1 MTQLL
6 PSPQKPRWKWFA
18 VLLERKMPQVAVT
31 YIGLSWGVVQFVDW
45 LTNHYALSGNLTDFF
60 AFLVVLLIPGVLL
73 VAYCRGGSSETLTWA
88 EKIGVPVNLAIAVI
102 VLFLNFHGKEL
113 GSINQTVVYTDSSGK
128 TVQREVPKSAFRKR
142 IALFFFENVGTD
154 RKLDWLAQGVPI
166 ALGMDLAQDLYL
178 NVQDSYDY
186 DLADQIRQAGF
197 GWRDRLAL
205 GLMRQ
210 IAEDK
215 HLDSLVTGTI
225 LRNGTKFTLQVDLYE
240 THRVKLLAS
249 RVYSG
254 SNLFA
259 LIDKASVQLKRD
271 VGVPEPHIAEIT
283 DFPVAEVLTRSLP
296 ALEYIS
302 LAQNLSDFE
311 GDFPGAERKLN
322 RALAIDPSCAT
333 AYLRRYTSNI
343 YDGQFEAAKYAL
355 NQANHYSYELI
366 ERDQLKMRIGRAWL
380 GGNPQQ
386 KLAAIQQGVALYPE
400 DIKTRMLLVDYYK
413 DTARWEEAV
422 TELHNLEELDSERAP
437 YLLERGD
444 IQARRGYYQ
453 EALAAYAEA
462 LATGYGGASA
472 LVKQADIYVLQGKF
486 VQGSRLYQQA
496 ITQDGSNLGAQL
508 GLVALDQYDGRFDA
522 ALSSYQSLLARS
534 RTFSDRVDV
543 YSNLLGYYRQRG
555 QWQQF
560 MEQFPNY
567 LRERRRQGPINA
579 ILTETGNLDAY
590 VYAGQPQ
597 VAFERLQV
605 LTKQAGANNL
615 LSSMVDFGR
624 LRVYVALEKPDLAAP
639 IADRVEQAWHRYSL
653 DRLIGETNLNF
664 LRGRIAEQRGNWS
677 QALAA
682 YRRSLVDNP
691 NQIGNNTDIG
701 RALRHLGDLSGARSA
716 IQNTL
721 SFDASAP
728 DAHYE
733 LAEVALAEGDRTQAQ
748 SELRRAL
755 NILAKADPSDPWLR
769 RVKALQQ
776 RELGSSQKTAIKM
789 P

>member
-6 PSPQKPRWKWFA
+6 PSPEKPRWKWFA

-73 VAYCRGGSSETLTWA
+73 VAYCRGGNSETLTLV
-88 EKIGVPVNLAIAVI
+88 EKIGVPVNLAIAAV

-113 GSINQTVVYTDSSGK
+113 GSINQTVIYTDSNGK

-178 NVQDSYDY
+178 NVQDSYNY
-186 DLADQIRQAGF
+186 NLAEQIRQAGF

-225 LRNGTKFTLQVDLYE
+225 LRNGTQFTLQVDLYE
-240 THRVKLLAS
+240 TRRVKLLAS

-254 SNLFA
+254 PNLFA

-271 VGVPEPHIAEIT
+271 VGVPEAHIAEII

-296 ALEYIS
+296 ALEHIS
-302 LAQNLSDFE
+302 LAQNLSDFD
-311 GDFPGAERKLN
+311 GDYPGAERELN
-322 RALAIDPSCAT
+322 KALVIDPSCAT
-333 AYLRRYTSNI
+333 AYLRRYTSNL
-343 YDGQFEAAKYAL
+343 YNGQFEAAQQAL
-355 NQANHYSYELI
+355 NQAKHYSYKLI
-366 ERDQLKMRIGRAWL
+366 ERDQLEMRIDRAWL
-380 GGNPQQ
+380 GGNPEQ
-386 KLAAIQQGVALYPE
+386 KLDAIQQGVALYPE
-400 DIKTRMLLVDYYK
+400 DIKTRQGLVDYYK

-422 TELHNLEELDSERAP
+422 TELRHLEELDSKHAP
-437 YLLERGD
+437 YLIQRGGV
-444 IQARRGYYQ
+444 QARRGHYQ
-453 EALAAYAEA
+453 EALDAYTEA
-462 LATGYGGASA
+462 LSTGYGGVAV
-472 LVKQADIYVLQGKF
+472 LVKQADIYVLQGKS
-486 VQGSRLYQQA
+486 VEARRLYQQA
-496 ITQDGSNLGAQL
+496 ITQDSSNLDAQI
-508 GLVALDQYDGRFDA
+508 GLADLEQYNGHFDA
-522 ALSSYQSLLARS
+522 ALSSYQSLLTQS
-534 RTFSDRVDV
+534 RTFPDRVNV
-543 YSNLLGYYRQRG
+543 YFNLLGYYRQRG
-555 QWQQF
+555 QWRQLLVHLP
-560 MEQFPNY
+560 EL
-567 LRERRRQGPINA
+567 LRERRHQGPINA
-579 ILTETGNLDAY
+579 ILTEASTLDTY

-597 VAFERLQV
+597 IAFDRLQA
-605 LTKQAGANNL
+605 LAKQAGANNL
-615 LSSMVDFGR
+615 LSSLVDFGR
-624 LRVYVALEKPDLAAP
+624 LRVYVALEKPELAAP
-639 IADRVEQAWHRYSL
+639 IADQVEQAWHRYSL

-682 YRRSLVDNP
+682 YRRSLIDNP
-691 NQIGNNTDIG
+691 NNIENNTDVG
-701 RALRHLGDLSGARSA
+701 RALRHLGDLRGARSA

-733 LAEVALAEGDRTQAQ
+733 LAEVALAEGDHTQAQ
-748 SELRRAL
+748 SELRKAL
-755 NILAKADPSDPWLR
+755 NTLAKADPSDPWLR

-776 RELGSSQKTAIKM
+776 RELGLSQKTDYTVR
-789 P
+789 

>member
-1 MTQLL
+1 MTMTQLL
-6 PSPQKPRWKWFA
+6 PSPQKPRWKWSA

-45 LTNHYALSGNLTDFF
+45 LTNHYALSENLTDFF

-73 VAYCRGGSSETLTWA
+73 VAYCRSGDSETLTWV
-88 EKIGVPVNLAIAVI
+88 EKIGVPVNLAIAVV

-113 GSINQTVVYTDSSGK
+113 GSINQTVAYTDSNGK

-142 IALFFFENVGTD
+142 IALFFFESIGTD
-154 RKLDWLAQGVPI
+154 RKFDWLAQGVSI
-166 ALGMDLAQDLYL
+166 ALSMDLAQDLYL
-178 NVQDSYDY
+178 NVQDSY

-210 IAEDK
+210 IAEYK

-225 LRNGTKFTLQVDLYE
+225 LRNGTQFTLQVDLYE
-240 THRVKLLAS
+240 TRRVKLLAS

-254 SNLFA
+254 PNLFA

-271 VGVPEPHIAEIT
+271 VGVPNPHIDEVI

-296 ALEYIS
+296 ALEHIS
-302 LAQNLSDFE
+302 LAQNLSGFE
-311 GDFPGAERKLN
+311 GDYPGAERELN
-322 RALAIDPSCAT
+322 RALVIDPSCAT
-333 AYLRRYTSNI
+333 ANLRRYTVNL
-343 YDGQFEAAKYAL
+343 YNGRFEAAQQAL
-355 NQANHYSYELI
+355 NQAKHYSYELI
-366 ERDQLKMRIGRAWL
+366 ERDQLKMRIASAWL
-380 GGNPQQ
+380 GGHPEQM
-386 KLAAIQQGVALYPE
+386 LAATQQGVALYPE
-400 DIKTRMLLVDYYK
+400 DVRTRLSLVNYYN
-413 DTARWEEAV
+413 DTARWEEAIA
-422 TELHNLEELDSERAP
+422 ELRHLEEIDSDRAP
-437 YLLERGD
+437 YLLEQGGFQAQRGH
-444 IQARRGYYQ
+444 YQ
-453 EALAAYAEA
+453 EALDAYAEA
-462 LATGYGGASA
+462 QATGYGGASV

-486 VQGSRLYQQA
+486 VEGRRLYQQA
-496 ITQDGSNLGAQL
+496 GTLDASNLDAQI
-508 GLVALDQYDGRFDA
+508 GLNTLDQYAGRFDA
-522 ALSSYQSLLARS
+522 ALSIYQALLGTS
-534 RTFSDRVDV
+534 KTFADRAKV
-543 YSNLLGYYRQRG
+543 YDNLLGYYKQRG

-560 MEQFPNY
+560 IGQIPG
-567 LRERRRQGPINA
+567 LLKERVHEGPINA
-579 ILTETGNLDAY
+579 LLTEAALLDAY

-605 LTKQAGANNL
+605 LTKQVGVNNL
-615 LSSMVDFGR
+615 LSSFVNFGR
-624 LRVYVALEKPDLAAP
+624 LRVYVALEKPDLAEP
-639 IADRVEQAWHRYSL
+639 IADKVEQAWHRYSL
-653 DRLIGETNLNF
+653 DRLIAETNLNF

-682 YRRSLVDNP
+682 YRRSLIDNP
-691 NQIGNNTDIG
+691 NQIENNTDVG
-701 RALRHLGDLSGARSA
+701 RALRHLGNLSGARSA

-748 SELRRAL
+748 SELRKAL
-755 NILAKADPSDPWLR
+755 NTLAKADPSDPWLR

-776 RELGSSQKTAIKM
+776 RELGLSQKTGY
-789 P
+789 